1 MPRRLGFED
10 GEDDDDVDLQWN
22 RQMMVEDDPAVELQ
36 HRNAMAWRRQQWVDG
51 RALMMSCLFV
61 SIRPEDLLRGMA
73 AIATRRL
80 RWWFDAFLFGALRS
94 KGDRVV
100 ARAKTERMR
109 WWLEAWILWCPFR
122 YQDRASRLRRWLSD
136 P

>member
-51 RALMMSCLFV
+51 RALVMSCLFV

-80 RWWFDAFLFGALRS
+80 RWWFDAFFFGALRS
-94 KGDRVV
+94 EDLPR
-100 ARAKTERMR
+100 
-109 WWLEAWILWCPFR
+109 P
-122 YQDRASRLRRWLSD
+122 SRPTTQLQIGLHE
-136 P
+136 